1 MIGNDEILGI
11 ILAGGLSKR
20 MGNIN
25 KSLALINNKT
35 LLEISYVLLK
45 KQLKNVVV
53 NANLNLKKKLNRI

>member
-35 LLEISYVLLK
+35 LLEITYGLVK

-53 NANLNLKKKLNRI
+53 NSNLNLKKKN